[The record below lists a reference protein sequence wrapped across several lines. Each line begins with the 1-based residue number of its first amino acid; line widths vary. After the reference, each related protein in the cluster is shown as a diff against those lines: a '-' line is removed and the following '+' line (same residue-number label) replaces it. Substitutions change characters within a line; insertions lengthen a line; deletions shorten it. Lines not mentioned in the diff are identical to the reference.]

1 MSDKSGISE
10 ILSSFSGLSPL
21 SGLFGG
27 QPEVNVSQSSSNTTG
42 VQVSS
47 VLSNMSPGAGGSNAE
62 GSASSD
68 ATSRSTGGS
77 QSSGG
82 NPLPSL
88 FDGSVGSG
96 PPSYSREAISNISK
110 NNGQATPS
118 TGVLLALGAGLG
130 LVGFMFSGKGKKG
143 K

>member
-1 MSDKSGISE
+1 MFPGFAE
-10 ILSSFSGLSPL
+10 VSSLFSGAG
-21 SGLFGG
+21 GLLNG
-27 QPEVNVSQSSSNTTG
+27 QPEVNVSQSSSNATG

-47 VLSNMSPGAGGSNAE
+47 VLSNMSPNAGGSNAE

-82 NPLPSL
+82 GLPSI
-88 FDGSVGSG
+88 FDGSIGSG
-96 PPSYSREAISNISK
+96 PPSYSREAASNISK
-110 NNGQATPS
+110 SSGQATPS
-118 TGVLLALGAGLG
+118 TGVLLAIGAGLG
-130 LVGFMFSGKGKKG
+130 LVGFMSSKGKKKG